1 MFNSPQGWAVSQ
13 APVYD
18 RIYREEVGHCGRIQF
33 SLWEGRK
40 EETRGEEH

>member
-1 MFNSPQGWAVSQ
+1 MLNCPQGWAVSK

-18 RIYREEVGHCGRIQF
+18 GVYGKEVGHCGRIQLSF
-33 SLWEGRK
+33 WGGWK